1 MSSSQISDF
10 TAWPDLLQTQDSC
23 SGHICI
29 LFGLDDNDE
38 TGIYRNCSREGNTGT
53 STQHSF
59 TFVQNTCK
67 SFLPEEG
74 GRHSRNSELLNMTE
88 DQLGPLQS
96 VKGQVEDDLCL
107 LSPHTFLYKPG
118 RSSSYFPHSVLASQ
132 WQSWRMITIPVSFIQ
147 QQNWSSVPFDGVSVS
162 NIQ

>member
-1 MSSSQISDF
+1 MCPPLRYLTSQPGQISCRLR
-10 TAWPDLLQTQDSC
+10 TPVRGTYASSLAWTTTMRLVS
-23 SGHICI
+23 
-29 LFGLDDNDE
+29 
-38 TGIYRNCSREGNTGT
+38 TGT
-53 STQHSF
+53 AAERETQGHLHSQHSF

-132 WQSWRMITIPVSFIQ
+132 
-147 QQNWSSVPFDGVSVS
+147 
-162 NIQ
+162 

>member
-74 GRHSRNSELLNMTE
+74 GRHRRNSELLNMTE

>member
-132 WQSWRMITIPVSFIQ
+132 WQSWRMITIPVLFIQ

>member
-1 MSSSQISDF
+1 MRNLKNTFWIIFNTISLPEYILFKQVCTDVSSSQISDF

-74 GRHSRNSELLNMTE
+74 GRHRRNSELLNMTE
-88 DQLGPLQS
+88 DQLGPLQ
-96 VKGQVEDDLCL
+96 
-107 LSPHTFLYKPG
+107 
-118 RSSSYFPHSVLASQ
+118 
-132 WQSWRMITIPVSFIQ
+132 
-147 QQNWSSVPFDGVSVS
+147 
-162 NIQ
+162 

>member
-132 WQSWRMITIPVSFIQ
+132 WQSWRMITIPVLFIQ
-147 QQNWSSVPFDGVSVS
+147 QQNWSSVPFDGISVS

>member
-29 LFGLDDNDE
+29 LFGLDDNNE

-74 GRHSRNSELLNMTE
+74 GRHSRNSELLNITE

-132 WQSWRMITIPVSFIQ
+132 
-147 QQNWSSVPFDGVSVS
+147 
-162 NIQ
+162 

>member
-74 GRHSRNSELLNMTE
+74 GRHRRNSELLNMTE

-132 WQSWRMITIPVSFIQ
+132 WQSWRMITIPALFIQ